1 MNTQHLLNLYYELLT
16 LFEGKANSKELAAY
30 LIYRVCAPL
39 GISEADLAAGF
50 GLQPGQLTAL
60 GYRPDLAQGSTSFQQ
75 VLDAIRPKRYAIG
88 DTGPNGGIVFKLNE
102 AKTAGIECKLAD
114 ERNGGNKT
122 FNWQEAQQLSKDDW
136 VVPDKH
142 TLNSL
147 YLVKDKIP
155 GLMNNSIDYKVYW
168 SSTSV
173 DDTTAI
179 YQYFSSGSQ
188 TNLVKTY
195 KASVRLVKTF

>member
-16 LFEGKANSKELAAY
+16 LFEGKANKNDLTAY

-88 DTGPNGGIVFKLNE
+88 DIGPNGGIVFKLNE

-114 ERNGGNKT
+114 ERNGDNKT
-122 FNWQEAQQLSKDDW
+122 FTWQEAQQLVKEGW
-136 VVPDKH
+136 IVPDIH

-147 YLVKDKIP
+147 CLSKKKIP
-155 GLMNNSIDYKVYW
+155 GLMKNSTDYKLYW
-168 SSTSV
+168 SSTEHDSA
-173 DDTTAI
+173 TAL
-179 YQYFSSGSQ
+179 YQYFGSELQ
-188 TNLVKTY
+188 ANLVKSY
-195 KASVRLVKTF
+195 KASVRLVKPF